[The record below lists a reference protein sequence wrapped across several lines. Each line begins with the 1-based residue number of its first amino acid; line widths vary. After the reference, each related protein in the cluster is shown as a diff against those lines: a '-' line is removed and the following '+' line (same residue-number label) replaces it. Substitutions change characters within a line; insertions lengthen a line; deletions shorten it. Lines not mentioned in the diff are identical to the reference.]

1 MLQIKLILIQHQKAQ
16 KYYMKRIRNLKT
28 QKTRKFMMVI
38 ICKVRSTFQ
47 MKIGNLTF
55 ENNIFLA
62 PMAGVT
68 DISFRGLCKE
78 MGCGLVYTEMVSAKA
93 LYYGSENTQTLLR
106 IADEEKPVAVQIFGR
121 EPDIMANVCEE
132 HFNDRDD
139 ICIIDINMG
148 CPAPKIVK
156 NGEGSALMKEPELVY
171 EIVKAIK
178 KVSKKPVTVKFRK
191 GFDEDN
197 INAVEFAKGME
208 QAGVDAI
215 TVHGRTRKQMYQG
228 VADWNIIKAVKDNV
242 SIPVIG
248 NGDVFSGED
257 ALRMKELTNCDG
269 IMIARGSQGN
279 PWIFKEV
286 NCSLKGESLQEI
298 SYTEKIEMCLRH
310 YELALKYDGEF
321 KAIREMRKHASWY
334 VKGLPRCTDIRN
346 EINILDDSK
355 KVIEILT
362 KYKEELQNYI
372 LIQQIIFRI
381 IGQIQSQ
388 YQQYILNMLQSQ
400 RLFQSINYN
409 CQLLCFD
416 FLYENIEAQQHKS
429 LQIRIN

>member
-1 MLQIKLILIQHQKAQ
+1 
-16 KYYMKRIRNLKT
+16 
-28 QKTRKFMMVI
+28 
-38 ICKVRSTFQ
+38 

-106 IADEEKPVAVQIFGR
+106 IADEEKPVAAQIFGR
-121 EPDIMANVCEE
+121 EPDVMARICEE
-132 HFNDRDD
+132 YLNNRED

-156 NGEGSALMKEPELVY
+156 NGEGSALMKEPELAY
-171 EIVKAIK
+171 DIVRTIK
-178 KVSKKPVTVKFRK
+178 KVSTKPVTVKFRK

-208 QAGVDAI
+208 QAGADAI
-215 TVHGRTRKQMYQG
+215 AVHGRTRKQMYQG
-228 VADWNIIKAVKDNV
+228 KADWDIIKRVKDSV

-248 NGDVFSGED
+248 NGDVFSPED
-257 ALRMKELTNCDG
+257 AIRMKRTTNCDG

-279 PWIFKEV
+279 PWIFRQINNLLNGEV
-286 NCSLKGESLQEI
+286 IQEV
-298 SYTEKIEMCLRH
+298 SDNERIEMCIRH
-310 YELALKYDGEF
+310 YELAIKYDGEF

-334 VKGLPRCTDIRN
+334 IKGLPRCTELKN
-346 EINILDDSK
+346 KINTINDSE
-355 KVIEILT
+355 KVIEALR
-362 KYKEELQNYI
+362 KYQDEL
-372 LIQQIIFRI
+372 
-381 IGQIQSQ
+381 
-388 YQQYILNMLQSQ
+388 
-400 RLFQSINYN
+400 
-409 CQLLCFD
+409 
-416 FLYENIEAQQHKS
+416 
-429 LQIRIN
+429 

>member
-1 MLQIKLILIQHQKAQ
+1 
-16 KYYMKRIRNLKT
+16 
-28 QKTRKFMMVI
+28 
-38 ICKVRSTFQ
+38 

-93 LYYGSENTQTLLR
+93 LYYGSENTQALLR

-121 EPDIMANVCEE
+121 EPDIMANICEE
-132 HFNDRDD
+132 HLNNRND

-156 NGEGSALMKEPELVY
+156 NGEGSALMKEPELAY

-191 GFDEDN
+191 GFDENN

-208 QAGVDAI
+208 DAGVDAMTI
-215 TVHGRTRKQMYQG
+215 HGRTRSQMYQG
-228 VADWNIIKAVKDNV
+228 VADWDIIKKIKDSV
-242 SIPVIG
+242 SVPVIG
-248 NGDVFSGED
+248 NGDVFSPED
-257 ALRMKELTNCDG
+257 ALKMKNITNCDG

-279 PWIFKEV
+279 PWIFRQV
-286 NCSLKGESLQEI
+286 SSALKGETINEI
-298 SYTEKIEMCLRH
+298 SNREKIEMCLRH
-310 YELALKYDGEF
+310 YELAIKYDGEF

-334 VKGLPRCTDIRN
+334 IKGLPRCTDIRN
-346 EINILDDSK
+346 QINILDDSK
-355 KVIEILT
+355 KVIEILIR
-362 KYKEELQNYI
+362 YKEEL
-372 LIQQIIFRI
+372 
-381 IGQIQSQ
+381 
-388 YQQYILNMLQSQ
+388 
-400 RLFQSINYN
+400 
-409 CQLLCFD
+409 
-416 FLYENIEAQQHKS
+416 
-429 LQIRIN
+429 

>member
-1 MLQIKLILIQHQKAQ
+1 
-16 KYYMKRIRNLKT
+16 
-28 QKTRKFMMVI
+28 
-38 ICKVRSTFQ
+38 

-106 IADEEKPVAVQIFGR
+106 IADEEKPVAAQIFGR
-121 EPDIMANVCEE
+121 EPDVMARICEE
-132 HFNDRDD
+132 YLNNRED

-156 NGEGSALMKEPELVY
+156 NGEGSALMKEPELAY
-171 EIVKAIK
+171 DIVRTIK
-178 KVSKKPVTVKFRK
+178 KVSTKPVTVKFRK

-208 QAGVDAI
+208 QAGADAI
-215 TVHGRTRKQMYQG
+215 AVHGRTRKQMYQG
-228 VADWNIIKAVKDNV
+228 KADWDIIKRVKDSV

-248 NGDVFSGED
+248 NGDVFSPED
-257 ALRMKELTNCDG
+257 AVRMKRTTNCDG

-279 PWIFKEV
+279 PWIFRQINNLLNGEV
-286 NCSLKGESLQEI
+286 IQEV
-298 SYTEKIEMCLRH
+298 SDNEKIEMCIRH
-310 YELALKYDGEF
+310 YELAIKYDGEF

-334 VKGLPRCTDIRN
+334 IKGLPRCTELKN
-346 EINILDDSK
+346 KINTINDSE
-355 KVIEILT
+355 KVIEALR
-362 KYKEELQNYI
+362 KYQDEL
-372 LIQQIIFRI
+372 
-381 IGQIQSQ
+381 
-388 YQQYILNMLQSQ
+388 
-400 RLFQSINYN
+400 
-409 CQLLCFD
+409 
-416 FLYENIEAQQHKS
+416 
-429 LQIRIN
+429 

>member
-1 MLQIKLILIQHQKAQ
+1 
-16 KYYMKRIRNLKT
+16 
-28 QKTRKFMMVI
+28 
-38 ICKVRSTFQ
+38 
-47 MKIGNLTF
+47 MKIGNLNF

-93 LYYGSENTQTLLR
+93 LYYGSENTQALLR
-106 IADEEKPVAVQIFGR
+106 IADEERPVAVQIFGR
-121 EPDIMANVCEE
+121 EPDIMANICEQ
-132 HFNDRDD
+132 HLNNRDD

-148 CPAPKIVK
+148 CPAPKIIK
-156 NGEGSALMKEPELVY
+156 NGEGSALMNEPELAY
-171 EIVKAIK
+171 EIVRAIK
-178 KVSKKPVTVKFRK
+178 QVSTKPVTVKFRK

-215 TVHGRTRKQMYQG
+215 TIHGRTRAQMYQG
-228 VADWNIIKAVKDNV
+228 VADWDIIKKIKNSV

-248 NGDVFSGED
+248 NGDVFSSED
-257 ALRMKELTNCDG
+257 AVKMKNITNCDG

-279 PWIFKEV
+279 PWIFKQV
-286 NCSLKGESLQEI
+286 NSALKGESIQEV
-298 SYTEKIEMCLRH
+298 SNREKIEMCIRH

-334 VKGLPRCTDIRN
+334 IKGIPRCTDIKN
-346 EINILDDSK
+346 EINILNNSK

-362 KYKEELQNYI
+362 KYKEEV
-372 LIQQIIFRI
+372 
-381 IGQIQSQ
+381 
-388 YQQYILNMLQSQ
+388 
-400 RLFQSINYN
+400 
-409 CQLLCFD
+409 
-416 FLYENIEAQQHKS
+416 
-429 LQIRIN
+429 